1 MDGEMPVVGE
11 PLVGSVVPSALPA
24 PTGPATGMEP
34 SGEAAFGRPA
44 RTLRK
49 RAGSAL
55 AGVAALAAKFGAYLK
70 AGVLLLPKL
79 ALLST
84 AGTALVSIA
93 AYSLLWG
100 WMFAAGFVALLF
112 VHEMGHVIQL
122 KREGIKASTPMFIPF
137 LGAAIFSRSL
147 GENALAEARVGL
159 AGPILGTVG
168 AVAVA
173 VAGALTGSDLLLAL
187 AYIGFFLNL
196 INLVPVVPFDGGRA
210 MAAVAPSMWFLGIG
224 GLVTMI
230 LVLGNPFLLIF
241 ILLALREMPRR
252 WRQLRSRS
260 IEQAA
265 YYRVPRRSRI
275 AVGLVYL
282 GLIVVLAF
290 GMSQTH
296 ILVSAGHSFRTL

>member
-1 MDGEMPVVGE
+1 MGS
-11 PLVGSVVPSALPA
+11 VGSQTIPA
-24 PTGPATGMEP
+24 PTGAPVDTGPP
-34 SGEAAFGRPA
+34 SERAFGRPA

-55 AGVAALAAKFGAYLK
+55 AGIVALAAKFGAYLK

-79 ALLST
+79 ALLSS

-100 WMFAAGFVALLF
+100 WPFAAGFVALLF
-112 VHEMGHVIQL
+112 VHEMGHVVQL

-147 GENALAEARVGL
+147 GDNALAEARVGL
-159 AGPILGTVG
+159 AGPVLGTVG

-187 AYIGFFLNL
+187 AYIAFFLNL

-224 GLVTMI
+224 GLVAMI

-265 YYRVPRRSRI
+265 YYRVPRRHRI
-275 AVGLVYL
+275 AIGAVYIA
-282 GLIVVLAF
+282 LIVVLAF

-296 ILVSAGHSFRTL
+296 ILVSAGHSFRSI